1 MLILETKSTSQFSPF
16 FGLNEPESKDNS
28 VIEFL
33 EALKNYLLEGHYPE
47 HGIYLLLEDASGRF
61 IDEDEVFEQLYLITH
76 DLVFADYV
84 SHLYDEYSKFNRIF
98 KKYMIIA
105 IEECLERQK

>member
-16 FGLNEPESKDNS
+16 FGLEESKAKDDS
-28 VIEFL
+28 VIAFL
-33 EALKNYLLEGHYPE
+33 GTLKSELLEGQYPE
-47 HGIYLLLEDASGRF
+47 NGTYLLLEDASGHF
-61 IDEDEVFEQLYLITH
+61 IDEDEVFEQLYLLTH

-84 SHLYDEYSKFNRIF
+84 SHLYDEYSKINRIF
-98 KKYMIIA
+98 KKYMIMA